1 MGADPCSEEGNC
13 QGDACRS
20 MSECH
25 GDMGACSGCS
35 GTCPHAEGNE
45 FVWDYDDTVLVFSS
59 DMLEEEDSCMNHW
72 TDAGVFRTGKII
84 LP

>member
-13 QGDACRS
+13 QGMNGCHGVSGCRG

-25 GDMGACSGCS
+25 GTDV
-35 GTCPHAEGNE
+35 CPHAEGNE

-59 DMLEEEDSCMNHW
+59 DMLEEEDRS
-72 TDAGVFRTGKII
+72 TES
-84 LP
+84 